1 LNFAACD
8 PGILFGCVMQKHVFE
23 CRDLAPREL
32 GSKEIHVERI
42 DGAVFD
48 GFVFC
53 RVGGFDIGVAVGD
66 PGSFSGFNFCE
77 GFGLA
82 RDSCQ

>member
-1 LNFAACD
+1 
-8 PGILFGCVMQKHVFE
+8 M
-23 CRDLAPREL
+23 APREL
-32 GSKEIHVERI
+32 GSKESDVERI

-48 GFVFC
+48 GFMFG
-53 RVGGFDIGVAVGD
+53 RVGSFDKGVAVGN
-66 PGSFSGFNFCE
+66 PGSLGGFNFCE